1 MTPPVVTATA
11 TTAARVRPLAP
22 LLAPLCVASLCIAS
36 LCAAPTAGAWAA
48 TLEVLVGNVRN
59 DRGHVRVA
67 VCPQALFLSD
77 KCTVVGAAKARPGEV
92 LVTISNVPPGT
103 YAAQSF
109 HDENDNDD
117 LDRTLLGLPKEG
129 IGFSNDAP
137 FRFGPPS
144 FGDAAFQLLPSG
156 GRIRFNLR
164 HYYD

>member
-1 MTPPVVTATA
+1 MTAVR
-11 TTAARVRPLAP
+11 ARLLAP
-22 LLAPLCVASLCIAS
+22 LLAALLVALGAALAS
-36 LCAAPTAGAWAA
+36 GAWAA
-48 TLEVLVGNVRN
+48 TLEVVVGDVRN

-77 KCTVVGAAKARPGEV
+77 KCTLVGAAKARAGEV
-92 LVTISNVPPGT
+92 LVTVPNVPPGT

-117 LDRTLLGLPKEG
+117 LDRTLLGMPKEG
-129 IGFSNDAP
+129 IGFSNDAR

-144 FGDAAFQLLPSG
+144 FGDAAFQLTPAG

-164 HYYD
+164 YYD

>member
-1 MTPPVVTATA
+1 MTAVR
-11 TTAARVRPLAP
+11 ARLIAP
-22 LLAPLCVASLCIAS
+22 LLAASI
-36 LCAAPTAGAWAA
+36 AAPGAALPSGARAA
-48 TLEVLVGNVRN
+48 TLEVVVGNVRN

-77 KCTVVGAAKARPGEV
+77 KCTLVGAAKARAGEV
-92 LVTISNVPPGT
+92 LVTVPNVPPGT

-117 LDRTLLGLPKEG
+117 LDRTLLGMPKEG
-129 IGFSNDAP
+129 IGISNDAR

-144 FGDAAFQLLPSG
+144 FGDAAFQLTPAG

-164 HYYD
+164 YYD

>member
-1 MTPPVVTATA
+1 M
-11 TTAARVRPLAP
+11 RVRLLAL
-22 LLAPLCVASLCIAS
+22 LLAPVWLAPVWAALASE
-36 LCAAPTAGAWAA
+36 AGAA
-48 TLEVLVGNVRN
+48 TLELLVGNVRN

-67 VCPQALFLSD
+67 VCPQPLFLTD
-77 KCTVVGAAKARPGEV
+77 KCSFGGKAKARPGEV
-92 LVTISNVPPGT
+92 LVTIPDVPPGT

-109 HDENDNDD
+109 HDENDNED

-144 FGDAAFQLLPSG
+144 FGDAAFQLPPSG

-164 HYYD
+164 YYD

>member
-1 MTPPVVTATA
+1 M
-11 TTAARVRPLAP
+11 RVHLLAL
-22 LLAPLCVASLCIAS
+22 LLAPVW
-36 LCAAPTAGAWAA
+36 AAPASEAGAA

-77 KCTVVGAAKARPGEV
+77 KCPFGGTAKARPGEV
-92 LVTISNVPPGT
+92 LVTIPDVPPGT

-109 HDENDNDD
+109 HDENDNRDM
-117 LDRTLLGLPKEG
+117 DRTLLGLPKEG

-144 FGDAAFQLLPSG
+144 FGDAAFQLPPSG

-164 HYYD
+164 HYD

>member
-1 MTPPVVTATA
+1 MTTTVARARAPSRASSRVAPVWLVLWVA
-11 TTAARVRPLAP
+11 LAP
-22 LLAPLCVASLCIAS
+22 G
-36 LCAAPTAGAWAA
+36 AGAA
-48 TLEVLVGNVRN
+48 TLEVAVGNVRN

-77 KCTVVGAAKARPGEV
+77 KCTLVGAAKARPGEV
-92 LVTISNVPPGT
+92 LVTIPDVPPGI

-117 LDRTLLGLPKEG
+117 LDRTLFGLPKEG

-144 FGDAAFQLLPSG
+144 FGDAAFRLTPAG

-164 HYYD
+164 YYN